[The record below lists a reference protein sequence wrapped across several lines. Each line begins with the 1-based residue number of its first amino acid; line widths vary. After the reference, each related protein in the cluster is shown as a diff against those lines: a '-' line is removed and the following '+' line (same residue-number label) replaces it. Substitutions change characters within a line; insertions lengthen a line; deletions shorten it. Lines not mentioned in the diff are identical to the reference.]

1 MHKRQ
6 TFVVNSGGVKKTRV
20 NILTAI
26 NAASVTINRTEIDG
40 EKYAIIKNVLWM
52 TDGVVL
58 NGGLY
63 AAEDNEKGYPSMDGR
78 LMPFKHPEVNGEYVA
93 ISQLDSADVAVALGK
108 HYGGVHAQN
117 VRKAG
122 SDYFVDVMINER
134 VANAHDDGVLLL
146 NWVGKVESG
155 EKPDPIHMST
165 GLMTNRVQANGE
177 SRGKKYTWRAA
188 NQAYDHLAILF
199 HEDGAGG
206 DEIAIAVN
214 CEMVINS
221 KLDEANED
229 ALDDSYGEKLAI
241 LSEAVKERFATS
253 DSYAYVQDFDDR
265 ALIYVTPEG
274 TYTIDYHYEG
284 DNPILTGES
293 KLVTVETSYKVKT
306 NAIMANLKAMVKY
319 FSTKTKPPVQANVI
333 EEVDMTPEQVQA
345 IVDKALEATNAS
357 LASVQAENEKLK
369 EDVLAAN
376 TAIQANA
383 EAGLKDKRAAV
394 SAVHGEVVANALSG
408 EALDAMFASV
418 QTAAGILSGAPATN
432 AEAEKVT
439 VDSHFGS
446 IK

>member
-1 MHKRQ
+1 M
-6 TFVVNSGGVKKTRV
+6 KKTRV
-20 NILTAI
+20 NILSAV
-26 NAASVTINRTEIDG
+26 NADSIKIERTEVAG
-40 EKYAIIKNVLWM
+40 EKYAVIKNVLWM
-52 TDGVVL
+52 KDNIVL
-58 NGGLY
+58 NDGLY
-63 AAEDNEKGYPSMDGR
+63 SSSENAKGYGSMDGR
-78 LMPFKHPEVNGEYVA
+78 VMPFGHPEVNGQYVA
-93 ISQLDSADVAVALGK
+93 ISSLDNADVAVALGK

-117 VRKAG
+117 VRQAG
-122 SDYFVDVMINER
+122 EEYFADVMINER
-134 VANAHDDGVLLL
+134 VAKSHPDGEMLL
-146 NWVGKVESG
+146 NWIGRAEDYQVNGAA
-155 EKPDPIHMST
+155 KPDPVHMST
-165 GLMTNRVQANGE
+165 GLMTARVNAKGE
-177 SRGKKYTWRAA
+177 SRGKSYSWIAT
-188 NQAYDHLAILF
+188 QQSYDHLAILF
-199 HEDGAGG
+199 HEQGAGG
-206 DEIAIAVN
+206 DEVAIAVN
-214 CEMVINS
+214 CESVINS
-221 KLDEANED
+221 VLPTVNED

-293 KLVTVETSYKVKT
+293 KVVTVETSYKVKT

-369 EDVLAAN
+369 SDVLAAN
-376 TAIQANA
+376 TSIQANA

-394 SAVHGEVVANALSG
+394 AAKHGEVVANALSG

>member
-1 MHKRQ
+1 M
-6 TFVVNSGGVKKTRV
+6 KKTRV

-78 LMPFKHPEVNGEYVA
+78 LMPFRHPEVNGEYVA

-188 NQAYDHLAILF
+188 NQQYDHLAILF
-199 HEDGAGG
+199 HENGAGG

-221 KLDEANED
+221 NLDEANED

-293 KLVTVETSYKVKT
+293 KVVTVETSYKVKT
-306 NAIMANLKAMVKY
+306 NKLMAHLKAMVQL
-319 FSTKTKPPVQANVI
+319 FSTKPKPPVQANVI
-333 EEVDMTPEQVQA
+333 EEVDMTPEELQA
-345 IVDKALEATNAS
+345 LLDAQAEKISGAFNAKLEAQSEIIAS
-357 LASVQAENEKLK
+357 LKTEM
-369 EDVLAAN
+369 
-376 TAIQANA
+376 QANA

-432 AEAEKVT
+432 ADEFKAPT
-439 VDSHFGS
+439 MDAHFGGAQ
-446 IK
+446 

>member
-1 MHKRQ
+1 M
-6 TFVVNSGGVKKTRV
+6 NTRV
-20 NILTAI
+20 NVRVAV
-26 NAASVTINRTEIDG
+26 NAASIRREQHNGREHIVIPSFTLPDEVI
-40 EKYAIIKNVLWM
+40 M
-52 TDGVVL
+52 

-63 AAEDNEKGYPSMDGR
+63 PHDEIEKSYASLEGTLAPLGHPQVDGDYVSARQPEAINSYHIGAWNRNVKRVDNRISVEKWLDVEYAKNTKGGLEVLAAIDKGEPIHTSTGILLEREMTPNADGYGWIARNMTFDHDAILVNETGAAT
-78 LMPFKHPEVNGEYVA
+78 PE
-93 ISQLDSADVAVALGK
+93 
-108 HYGGVHAQN
+108 
-117 VRKAG
+117 
-122 SDYFVDVMINER
+122 
-134 VANAHDDGVLLL
+134 DGV
-146 NWVGKVESG
+146 G
-155 EKPDPIHMST
+155 M
-165 GLMTNRVQANGE
+165 M
-177 SRGKKYTWRAA
+177 
-188 NQAYDHLAILF
+188 
-199 HEDGAGG
+199 
-206 DEIAIAVN
+206 VN
-214 CEMVINS
+214 KTFVINS
-221 KLDEANED
+221 AIPVVNED

-293 KLVTVETSYKVKT
+293 KVVTVETSYKVKT
-306 NAIMANLKAMVKY
+306 NSMIEHVRSVLKY
-319 FSTKTKPPVQANVI
+319 FSTKTKQPVQATVN

-369 EDVLAAN
+369 ADVLAAN

-418 QTAAGILSGAPATN
+418 QTAAGIVSGSPVAN
-432 AEAEKVT
+432 AKDEFEGYSLNQADQEAK
-439 VDSHFGS
+439 
-446 IK
+446 

>member
-1 MHKRQ
+1 MRDTIGAIIGDSPMRHKQ
-6 TFVVNSGGVKKTRV
+6 AFVVNSTSDATSTRV
-20 NILTAI
+20 NVRVAVNAASIRREQHNGREHIVVPSFTLPDGVVMNNGLYPKEEIDKAYEGLEGTLAPLSHPMVDGDYVSARQPEAI
-26 NAASVTINRTEIDG
+26 NAYHVGAWNRNVKRVGNRVAIEKWIDVEFAKNSDSGRALLSAIDKG
-40 EKYAIIKNVLWM
+40 EPIHTSTGIFLDREMTPNAEGYGWIARNMMFDHDAILIGE
-52 TDGVVL
+52 TGAATPADGV
-58 NGGLY
+58 G
-63 AAEDNEKGYPSMDGR
+63 M
-78 LMPFKHPEVNGEYVA
+78 MVN
-93 ISQLDSADVAVALGK
+93 K
-108 HYGGVHAQN
+108 T
-117 VRKAG
+117 
-122 SDYFVDVMINER
+122 F
-134 VANAHDDGVLLL
+134 
-146 NWVGKVESG
+146 
-155 EKPDPIHMST
+155 
-165 GLMTNRVQANGE
+165 
-177 SRGKKYTWRAA
+177 
-188 NQAYDHLAILF
+188 
-199 HEDGAGG
+199 
-206 DEIAIAVN
+206 
-214 CEMVINS
+214 VINS
-221 KLDEANED
+221 AIPVANED

-265 ALIYVTPEG
+265 ALIYCTPEG

-293 KLVTVETSYKVKT
+293 KVVTVETSYKVKT

-369 EDVLAAN
+369 ADVLAAN

-418 QTAAGILSGAPATN
+418 QTAAGIVSGAPVTN
-432 AEAEKVT
+432 SEDFKVPSMS
-439 VDSHFGS
+439 DHFGGA
-446 IK
+446 K

>member
-1 MHKRQ
+1 MHKTQ
-6 TFVVNSGGVKKTRV
+6 AFVVNSGGGKKTRV

-78 LMPFKHPEVNGEYVA
+78 IMPFRHPEVNGEYVA

-134 VANAHDDGVLLL
+134 VANAHEDGVLLL
-146 NWVGKVESG
+146 NWVGKVENG

-188 NQAYDHLAILF
+188 NQQYDHLAILF
-199 HEDGAGG
+199 HENGAGG

-253 DSYAYVQDFDDR
+253 ESYAYVQDFDDR

-284 DNPILTGES
+284 DNPIMTGEP
-293 KLVTVETSYKVKT
+293 KPVVVETTYKVKT
-306 NAIMANLKAMVKY
+306 NSLMAHLKAMVEY

-333 EEVDMTPEQVQA
+333 EEVDMTPEELQA
-345 IVDKALEATNAS
+345 LLDAQAEKISGAFNAKLEAQSEIIAS
-357 LASVQAENEKLK
+357 LKTEM
-369 EDVLAAN
+369 
-376 TAIQANA
+376 QANA
-383 EAGLKDKRAAV
+383 ESGLKDKRAAV
-394 SAVHGEVVANALSG
+394 AAVHGEVVANALAG

-418 QTAAGILSGAPATN
+418 QTAAGILPGAPATN
-432 AEAEKVT
+432 SDEFKIPSMA
-439 VDSHFGS
+439 DHFGGA
-446 IK
+446 K